1 MSRSLSCA
9 APLIKESAMRLNH
22 LDLPV
27 PDVAA
32 TRDFFETWL
41 GFTHERTLGQ
51 NGLSILRD
59 GAGLV
64 LVLSRLQSQGAQSW
78 PYPFHIGFHLESE
91 AAVSDLHRR
100 MTEGGVAVGEA
111 SIQRGAFSFYVTAP
125 GDILVEIAHRA

>member
-1 MSRSLSCA
+1 
-9 APLIKESAMRLNH
+9 MRLNH

-51 NGLSILRD
+51 DGLAILRD
-59 GAGLV
+59 SGGLV
-64 LVLSRLQSQGAQSW
+64 LVLSRLQDKGAQTW
-78 PYPFHIGFHLESE
+78 PFPFHIGFHLPTE
-91 AAVSDLHRR
+91 AQVSDLHRR
-100 MTEGGVAVGEA
+100 MSEAGLAVGEA
-111 SIQRGAFSFYVTAP
+111 CVQRGAFSFYFTAP

>member
-1 MSRSLSCA
+1 
-9 APLIKESAMRLNH
+9 MRLNH

-59 GAGLV
+59 SGGLV
-64 LVLSRLQSQGAQSW
+64 LVLSRLQRQGAQTW
-78 PYPFHIGFHLESE
+78 PYPFHIGFHLETE
-91 AAVSDLHRR
+91 AAVRDLHRR
-100 MTEGGVAVGEA
+100 LTEGGVAVGEA
-111 SIQRGAFSFYVTAP
+111 SVQRGAFSFYFTAP
-125 GDILVEIAHRA
+125 GDLLVEVACRA

>member
-1 MSRSLSCA
+1 
-9 APLIKESAMRLNH
+9 MRLNH

-27 PDVAA
+27 PDIAA

-64 LVLSRLQSQGAQSW
+64 LVLSRLKEPQAW
-78 PYPFHIGFHLESE
+78 PFPFHIGFHLETE
-91 AAVSDLHRR
+91 DAVTNLHRR
-100 MTEGGVAVGEA
+100 MSQASVAVGEA
-111 SIQRGAFSFYVTAP
+111 SVQRGAFSFYFTAP
-125 GDILVEIAHRA
+125 GDILVEVAHRA

>member
-1 MSRSLSCA
+1 
-9 APLIKESAMRLNH
+9 MRLNH

-51 NGLSILRD
+51 NGLAILRD

-64 LVLSRLQSQGAQSW
+64 LVLSRLQDQGAQAW
-78 PYPFHIGFHLESE
+78 PFPFHIGFHLETE
-91 AAVSDLHRR
+91 EAVSDLHRR
-100 MTEGGVAVGEA
+100 MMESGLTVGEA
-111 SIQRGAFSFYVTAP
+111 SLQRGAFSFYFTAP
-125 GDILVEIAHRA
+125 GGILVEIAHRA